1 MATCANCN
9 QPLEPDSAFC
19 GFCGAAVSAT
29 TEMSGAR
36 DQTVPPAGGPT
47 PGAGYGRPV
56 PPPSQ
61 PATANPVLTNRGFF
75 ASLFDFSFTSLVTT
89 KIIKALYVISVIVI
103 GLSSLGLVVGA
114 VHPRAAA
121 GRVGLVCRTRGVVG
135 AATPGRAPAG
145 LVVLIIVAPLV
156 ALLWLIYTRVILELF
171 IALFRIAENTSEL
184 VAQGRA
190 DR

>member
-1 MATCANCN
+1 MATCPNCN

-103 GLSSLGLVVGA
+103 GLSSLGLV
-114 VHPRAAA
+114 
-121 GRVGLVCRTRGVVG
+121 
-135 AATPGRAPAG
+135 
-145 LVVLIIVAPLV
+145 APLV

>member
-103 GLSSLGLVVGA
+103 GLSSLGLVV
-114 VHPRAAA
+114 AAFH
-121 GRVGLVCRTRGVVG
+121 RS
-135 AATPGRAPAG
+135 AAAG

-171 IALFRIAENTSEL
+171 IAHFPIAENTSEL